1 MDFELT
7 PAQAGW
13 LAELREFLDRNMS
26 PALQA
31 EVQSYGR
38 NGVGPLAEKFYQAVA
53 DKEWTALTW
62 PKEFGGL
69 GGTAT
74 DQLIMSREFDYA
86 GAPRIMY
93 MWTGIAA
100 ILIRYGTQANRD
112 TWLPRIKDG
121 SVSMALGYSE
131 PEAGT
136 DLASLKTTA
145 VLDGDEWVI
154 NGEKIWNSEAHI
166 ATHEWLA
173 VRTDKSAAK
182 HRGISLII
190 VPTDAPGIEI
200 FPIAVWPQRTNR
212 TVFTNVRVPKE
223 NLVGSPNEG
232 WTYLGGALDFE
243 RATIGGYVGSLQRLL
258 DGLVA
263 FTRDNVVDGRR
274 LADIPHVRTALAE
287 LALDIELAWLM
298 GLEVATA
305 IDAGGAFTT
314 PATAQK
320 VFTSELRT
328 RVADVGMELL
338 GMTGQLSMHQEGAP
352 LKGFLEWSYR
362 WAPVQRFGG
371 GTNEVMRDIIA
382 QRGLGLPRLS
392 RGALK

>member
-1 MDFELT
+1 VNFDLT
-7 PAQAGW
+7 EAQSAW
-13 LAELREFLDRNMS
+13 QAELRAFLDEHMS
-26 PALQA
+26 DELRA

-38 NGVGPLAEKFYQAVA
+38 NGVGPLAEKFYRAVA
-53 DKEWTALTW
+53 DKGWPALTW
-62 PKEFGGL
+62 PKEYGGL
-69 GGTAT
+69 GGSAT

-86 GAPRIMY
+86 GAPRILY

-121 SVSMALGYSE
+121 SVTMALGYSE

-154 NGEKIWNSEAHI
+154 NGEKIWNSEAHFS
-166 ATHEWLA
+166 THEWLA
-173 VRTDKSAAK
+173 VRTNPAAPK

-190 VPTDAPGIEI
+190 VPLDAPGIEI

-212 TVFTNVRVPKE
+212 TVFTNVRVPKA
-223 NLVGSPNEG
+223 NLVGEPDQG

-243 RATIGGYVGSLQRLL
+243 RATIGGYVGSLQRLM

-263 FTRDNVVDGRR
+263 YARDTVVDGTR
-274 LADIPHVRTALAE
+274 LADLPHVRAALAE
-287 LALDIELAWLM
+287 LAIDIELAGLM
-298 GLEVATA
+298 GLEVAAA
-305 IDAGGAFTT
+305 IDSGGNLTT

-320 VFTSELRT
+320 VFTTELRA
-328 RVADVGMELL
+328 RVADTGMRLL
-338 GMTGQLSMHQEGAP
+338 GMAGQLSMHQDGAP

-382 QRGLGLPRLS
+382 QHGLGLPRLT
-392 RGALK
+392 RGVRK

>member
-1 MDFELT
+1 VNFELT
-7 PAQAGW
+7 PAQ
-13 LAELREFLDRNMS
+13 LAWQAEVREFLDEHMS
-26 PALQA
+26 DDLRA

-38 NGVGPLAEKFYQAVA
+38 NGTGPLAEKFYHAVA
-53 DKEWTALTW
+53 GKGWTALTW
-62 PKEFGGL
+62 PKEYGGL
-69 GGTAT
+69 GGSAT
-74 DQLIMSREFDYA
+74 HQLIMSREFDYA
-86 GAPRIMY
+86 GAPRILY

-100 ILIRYGTQANRD
+100 IIMRYGTQANRD
-112 TWLPRIKDG
+112 AWLPRIKDG
-121 SVSMALGYSE
+121 SVTMALGYSE

-136 DLASLKTTA
+136 DLASLRTTA

-154 NGEKIWNSEAHI
+154 NGEKIWNSEAHFS
-166 ATHEWLA
+166 THEWLA
-173 VRTDKSAAK
+173 VRTDQHAPK
-182 HRGISLII
+182 HRGISLVI
-190 VPTDAPGIEI
+190 VPTDAAGVEI
-200 FPIAVWPQRTNR
+200 FPIAVWSQRTNR
-212 TVFTNVRVPKE
+212 TVFTNVRVPIQ
-223 NLVGSPNEG
+223 NLIGEPNLG

-263 FTRDNVVDGRR
+263 YARNTVVDGTR
-274 LADIPHVRTALAE
+274 LADVPHIRSALAE
-287 LALDIELAWLM
+287 LAIDIELAGLM
-298 GLEVATA
+298 GLEVAAA
-305 IDAGGAFTT
+305 IDSGGNFTI

-320 VFTSELRT
+320 VFTTELRA
-328 RVADVGMELL
+328 RVADTGTRLL
-338 GMTGQLSMHQEGAP
+338 GMTGQLSMHDDGAP

>member
-1 MDFELT
+1 M
-7 PAQAGW
+7 
-13 LAELREFLDRNMS
+13 
-26 PALQA
+26 
-31 EVQSYGR
+31 
-38 NGVGPLAEKFYQAVA
+38 
-53 DKEWTALTW
+53 
-62 PKEFGGL
+62 
-69 GGTAT
+69 
-74 DQLIMSREFDYA
+74 
-86 GAPRIMY
+86 
-93 MWTGIAA
+93 
-100 ILIRYGTQANRD
+100 RYGTQVNRD
-112 TWLPRIKDG
+112 TWLPLIKRG
-121 SVSMALGYSE
+121 AVSMALGYSE

-173 VRTDKSAAK
+173 VRTAK
-182 HRGISLII
+182 TARKHDGISLII

-212 TVFTNVRVPKE
+212 TVFTDVRVPRE
-223 NLVGSPNEG
+223 NLVGKPNEG

-243 RATIGGYVGSLQRLL
+243 RATIGGYVGSLARLL

-263 FTRDNVVDGRR
+263 YARGNVVDGTR

-305 IDAGGAFTT
+305 IDAGGKFTL

-328 RVADVGMELL
+328 KVADVGMELL
-338 GMTGQLSMHQEGAP
+338 GMTGQLSMHQDGAP

-392 RGALK
+392 RGALR